1 MLGKL
6 IKANFR
12 KDMSHMVSFL
22 LIVILS
28 SFLMQFGLML
38 VLGYNSQFE
47 RKCEE
52 LNSPDL
58 MVMTATFDPEER
70 QEILEYISS
79 LPEVEYYE
87 LVPTVSL
94 KTDIINEDAET
105 DSKNGLENVS
115 GAYQYAAYG
124 EWGEI
129 DTPQFVDVY
138 DKPVDEPLYMSRLYN
153 QEIFK
158 GAYKAGDE
166 IRLKIDDRERT
177 FVVAG
182 FYESISL
189 YNIFFVDPT
198 TLAELNSEKVYPI
211 DQITIRLVDGV
222 DANDEYNMLTNE
234 FDSRGIASAVY
245 AIDEFKLMYTQMIN
259 IISVFLC
266 TFAVIITMVV
276 LIVIYFRITNSLE
289 QNIVNIGA
297 LKALGYTTHQIRTAH
312 IMEFVITAGVGL
324 LISTGIIY
332 LVVSPLEIALRSI
345 AYMVWEHPFDPVSF
359 IVTAIVIIGSSFL
372 VALKST
378 GSVRKLDPVQA
389 LRFGLKSHSFKRNF
403 VPLETSGGPLVWLMA
418 LKSSFASKKQ
428 NILVMVV
435 MTSIGISLAVAVFVG
450 YNIGFK
456 PMNLLRLLS
465 DNSCDVYASI
475 RGDDPIYDVA
485 DLPYVTDAWWS
496 DSFSASYEGINI
508 NVDVAE
514 DWNDVPEVN
523 MLEGRRPRYDDEVVI
538 GKKLSD
544 SKGIMIGD
552 MILIENGTVNFEY
565 TVTGFAQGSEN
576 YGLFVMMNEDGSSHL
591 GIECY
596 KNSVNILVENN
607 DPAKTKKVVESL
619 EDTFGD
625 RLYMYVDYC
634 TALEDGSDPTVML
647 ARVICIILVIVSLAI
662 IWLTMMLLIKT
673 IIIKNQKELGIK
685 KALGFTSGQ
694 LRTELSLSMMPSIAI
709 GISAGALAGVMNA
722 NTFLT
727 LLLSAYGV
735 SQSNMEAGPWMT
747 VLVIVFGVAVSYVMV
762 YALSRRIKKISAYSL
777 ITE

>member
-28 SFLMQFGLML
+28 SFLMQLGLML
-38 VLGYNSQFE
+38 VLGYNAQFAT
-47 RKCEE
+47 KCEE

-70 QEILEYISS
+70 QAILDYISS

-94 KTDIINEDAET
+94 RTEIINDEADE
-105 DSKNGLENVS
+105 DSKNALDNVS

-129 DTPQFVDVY
+129 DTPQFTDVY

-153 QEIFK
+153 QELFK
-158 GAYKAGDE
+158 GVYKTGDE
-166 IRLKIDDRERT
+166 IKLKINNRERT

-198 TLAELNSEKVYPI
+198 TLAELNSESVYPI
-211 DQITIRLVDGV
+211 DQIVIRLIEGTDVT
-222 DANDEYNMLTNE
+222 DEYNKITNE
-234 FDSRGIASAVY
+234 FAVREIASA
-245 AIDEFKLMYTQMIN
+245 AISINEFKLMYTQMIN

-276 LIVIYFRITNSLE
+276 LIVIYFRITNSIE

-297 LKALGYTTHQIRTAH
+297 LKALGYTTRQIRTAH
-312 IMEFVITAGVGL
+312 IMEFVITAGAGF
-324 LISTGIIY
+324 LISTGLIY
-332 LVVSPLEIALRSI
+332 LIISPLEIVLRSI
-345 AYMVWEHPFDPVSF
+345 AYMAWEHPFDPVSF
-359 IVTAIVIIGSSFL
+359 VITGLVIIGSSYL
-372 VALKST
+372 VASKST
-378 GSVRKLDPVQA
+378 KSVKALDPVQA
-389 LRFGLKSHSFKRNF
+389 LRFGLKSQTLRRNI
-403 VPLETSGGPLVWLMA
+403 VPLESSSGPLVWLMA

-428 NILVMVV
+428 NVLVTVV
-435 MTSIGISLAVAVFVG
+435 MCTIGISLAMAVFVG
-450 YNIGFK
+450 YNIGLK
-456 PMNLLRLLS
+456 PMNLLRLLT
-465 DNSCDVYASI
+465 DNGADVNVYVYD
-475 RGDDPIYDVA
+475 DDPLYEIA
-485 DLPYVTDAWWS
+485 DLPYVEEAWWR
-496 DSFSASYEGINI
+496 DYFSASYEGINI

-514 DWNDVPEVN
+514 DWNTVPEVN
-523 MLEGRRPRYDDEVVI
+523 MLEGNLPAYDDEVVI
-538 GKKLSD
+538 GKKLSE
-544 SKGIMIGD
+544 SKGIAIGD
-552 MILIENGTVNFEY
+552 KIIIENSNQNFEY

-576 YGLFVMMNEDGSSHL
+576 YGLFVMMNEDASSHL
-591 GIECY
+591 GYECY
-596 KNSVNILVENN
+596 KRDIYIMVENS
-607 DPAKTKKVVESL
+607 DPAKTKKVVESV

-625 RLYMYVDYC
+625 RLGSYVDYC

-647 ARVICIILVIVSLAI
+647 ARVICIILVVVSLAI

-673 IIIKNQKELGIK
+673 IIIKNQRELGIK
-685 KALGFTSGQ
+685 KALGFTSEQ
-694 LRTELSLSMMPSIAI
+694 LRTELSLSMMPSIAL
-709 GISAGALAGVMNA
+709 GISIGAIAGIMNA
-722 NTFLT
+722 NNFLT
-727 LLLSAYGV
+727 VLLSAYGV
-735 SQSNMEAGPWMT
+735 SKSNMADDPWMMIA
-747 VLVIVFGVAVSYVMV
+747 VIVFGVAVSYVMV